1 MDFENDYEPIDD
13 YESYAMRQRIQPHG
27 GQLMMTTQVTTKV
40 PPGFDGKTSWFAFE
54 DAIDDWCDITE
65 LESEKWGPALRNRLE
80 GEAAVYKRLLDRDDL
95 RQPQGRGVDYFKRML
110 RPHFVKGAQTVFLY
124 RFMRFMKNN
133 RGNGDLMKWMTRFQ
147 IDGRRLEES
156 WMDLLPELDLMSPA
170 IQAEVV
176 VQRQRHNAEQ
186 QALFA
191 ADNNHVVEPWS
202 DVLEQVIYD
211 EATRLHKQAHRDLF
225 PLSPNLIALI
235 FISTADLS
243 QDQRQS
249 LTSIMTHRN
258 RTMDQYRVM
267 ELREVFIELFCTVK
281 TAVDNPM
288 MNPSGSGGRRAFF
301 LLDEGELEGN
311 LGYWAEDEEDGAE
324 GFLDASEDV
333 FWIWDDNDYSWF
345 QRRFQGRRTRK
356 GKGKGRKGKGKG
368 KGRQGRRFFRSRNKG
383 KGKGKRKGKSHLA
396 GDESYWTQDE
406 WQGNET
412 DNWNEGYWAYEDETA
427 WQSQAWDE
435 WQEDYSY
442 DEYGYFQGKGKKG
455 KKGKGKGKKGHGPQD
470 QGKGQGDGKGE
481 ANYVNPSH
489 SSQQPSQQAALPS
502 SSNASGFFVTHSSM
516 HLTSVKMIENEEQ
529 QKEPDSSGCAFLG
542 QEPDPAM
549 KVEEEGIAFHTENQM
564 PPTVAILD
572 LGCTRAMGSR
582 NAINAFCDYVDKH
595 DCGLWYKIE
604 PTSSRFFFA
613 NSQQTRC
620 TEKLVIHMYDK
631 AWSVHTTEF
640 DIVEEGNVP
649 LLMSLPQMRN
659 LGFQFE
665 LSPQQSFLNCT
676 RLGMWKYKLRM
687 SKSTHLVMDFQDIAW
702 YMSTVYF
709 KTPEVQSFFSQCE
722 HFEYSQLSVETF
734 AFATDDDWEIDYHR
748 KELIR
753 HHKTYRSQLFKILG
767 SKCPIPFDDL
777 ESSRKTFIE
786 MKNGTKKVET
796 DDWRAVEG
804 PEKRLDKQWRGRT
817 VFKIKSGVELPKEL
831 SDVKS
836 SSKLPRISD
845 PSDKVKP
852 EHLPAGKIS
861 EKPKSSSSTDE
872 ADKSRGPDSSG
883 PRRRLGQKTS
893 AVAKDE
899 FDPDE
904 FEKELDKEVEKELGK
919 SSGSSKDRR
928 PKGDDVEYSPSSDDE
943 RWEKAGKKP
952 GNESLEPRRIS
963 VPLPG
968 SEAQALTPAYR
979 KMIKRLDDK
988 VELYKLHV
996 KHYHMSPTQFR
1007 RRTSMLNLPD
1017 RIYEKYEDVFNK
1029 CRVCSM
1035 SVAPPPRAKISGI
1048 RASVFGDVIFVDHCE
1063 IELKKKKYVV
1073 LLVLDGATN
1082 LLWATAQNSLDKK
1095 ETLVHLREWNE
1106 QNNCIPKAIVGDEAF
1121 FSDEFN
1127 EYYKFHG
1134 IKALPCGPRTPW
1146 PNRAETAVRLFKR
1159 QWSLMTKSL
1168 EEDERFN
1175 GVTIRQA
1182 VKMTVWARNTQL
1194 TISGY
1199 SPLEVATGRRPPDLF
1214 DVETANPEQLS
1225 ATPPD
1230 EDLSTLALQ
1239 RLALRAH
1246 QEARQSADLR
1256 HDMARRTMPSDGPYK
1271 QGDEVFYWHQ
1281 DSSKFKDKGKWI
1293 RGKVLSQEGA
1303 MVHIHTDKAVVRINQ
1318 SKVRRDHD
1326 EWHDVSIPNL
1336 DEKKEEI
1343 KEDEEEMKRE
1353 DHNLLCEGCLGEQ
1366 AFWFYDD
1373 QKCDVL
1379 ELFGSSSGFSWMM
1392 ARKGTKVGQPI
1403 DHKHGSNLNTAYGQA
1418 EAWKKIKRMD
1428 PELIFI
1434 NNPSPQSARKM
1445 IFRFCLEVII
1455 WQCKRKKQFIVTC
1468 PEQSYFSQFLDQK
1481 RWHKVLNANLCWERV
1496 DVQHFCNC
1504 KDEIKD
1510 MKVYHSYDDYY
1521 QDISLFGHLRNKGCF
1536 KHEALWNDPDWKYL
1550 PSRFIA
1556 ALMQGFPGLSK
1567 SYVTDKRQE
1576 FLLEDILED
1585 FDNGLLCGTCMHH
1598 DRHGDHSLL
1607 LRDLDTR
1614 NVDIPVPLR
1623 HILPQKFSTPSLV
1636 STLRMIDSLPVGTEV
1651 SVRESTNEKI
1661 VELIPGLQNIRQK
1674 TLPQMYFEACSVF
1687 RGTYGRVNPLFSHP
1701 EDAVMIIWKPGEY
1714 GNIYFMF
1721 MSQLYPHYKEFH
1733 VHNWSMIVYST
1744 ETTGAIR
1751 RRVDNPP
1758 VTGGQIPPHAP
1769 VEVDGHDPIHPD
1781 DHGPPVHE
1789 DIDFPNEDVDDSGE
1803 QDDDEG
1809 MNDPPTDQPS
1819 GGQPPMFPPYPPPSY
1834 PPVVNVPVQPQP
1846 QFDNP
1851 DETIEQVMQPV
1862 ADEDT
1867 SSDDRTLT
1875 EPIRLQMKQRHVSH
1889 DSDDKPPKAK
1899 AKVQVKKQ
1907 KVQLP
1912 GHQQAIVPPP
1922 VKPPKFEDEDEKPSA
1937 SSSHD
1942 QDVPL
1947 PTTTP
1952 HSFTPSPA
1960 VPEDTADYD
1969 TPESGSQETIQYH
1982 DPEDETEEPVLNEE
1996 EIEHLQ
2002 SDDSEST
2009 RQYDSEFVQFDGDY
2023 FVLLGHNSAAPDF
2036 QSYDVKGFQK
2046 FCQYLAKNGK
2056 KTPKSEA
2063 VITPAILQQYA
2074 KQIKQAKLEEFRS
2087 FLDFTAMKFRDR
2099 RKHKIENFVT
2109 GRWVLTIKTDK
2120 DGKFK
2125 KFKARWVCRGF
2136 QDAQKWDLQ
2145 TDSPTATRY
2154 GFRVA
2159 SQHAASMYWDLLHID
2174 LKTAFLQG
2182 ETYDLERRVIHVQL
2196 PSDIGLP
2203 PYLVGLCTRS
2213 VYGLADAPRRWW
2225 NRLDKFLISLGIQP
2239 TRADRCT
2246 YVCYDGAFKEDD
2258 VSSGTKTPKQV
2269 SYYVDS
2275 PSGEMTRDESFDIAN
2290 EVRQS
2295 FAVEERLFSL
2305 CHAEGKALYQ
2315 QQRYT
2320 QKKSE
2325 DCAWTPVVDE
2335 ELLKFLESVE
2345 HKPGWYPYQN
2355 GHAQVN
2361 YRAKAL
2367 RTPDPYYS
2375 SKQYYFRTS
2384 IVKRKGVWW
2393 LLEMNVDMRKEK
2405 NQSALEEEAEILVS
2419 IFLPA
2424 ERTYLATVPQ
2434 LTPEV
2439 VEELLEHFMD
2449 PVNGSN
2455 AKGRKTIGMCCLHV
2469 DDLFITGTPE
2479 FLENFKK
2486 KVRATFKI
2494 GHEDVNDLM
2503 FTGQRVRWQL
2513 DEKTK
2518 KKSHIAVEQSL
2529 CVSELTEIV
2538 ITRGQKDEEK
2548 CDKDMHTAYR
2558 SLLGSINWLQSRTQF
2573 QACYQ
2578 FSRCASAAASP
2589 TIGDCKALNKLCKQ
2603 IVNDPMELKFWPLEG
2618 NPRLMAMPDA
2628 AFRNNSDKS
2637 SQRAMVIFMSEP
2649 RKEKSRNSRGSLI
2662 FFESTKIKRTT
2673 LSTTVAELY
2682 ALMKC
2687 YGTCQMLRGLI
2698 KDITSHSCEIHMRTD
2713 ANNLVT
2719 TASTTHVPEQQE
2731 TIHMIQMLRKE
2742 ACSGAIA
2749 DLSHIRTQWCLAD
2762 CLTKKSANPQAL
2774 IDAVRQGILK
2784 EVDAHPPFRTL
2795 VEHKAYLR
2803 SWLPTV
2809 CHHVNFALDVF
2820 FLAERFH

>member
-1 MDFENDYEPIDD
+1 MPLFSGSGAVKIMDLYEDEPNDD
-13 YESYAMRQRIQPHG
+13 YESYAMRQRMQPHG

-65 LESEKWGPALRNRLE
+65 LEAEKWGPALRNRLE
-80 GEAAVYKRLLDRDDL
+80 GEASVYKRLLDREQL
-95 RQPQGRGVDYFKRML
+95 REPNGRGVEYFKRTL

-133 RGNGDLMKWMTRFQ
+133 RGNAELMKWMTRFQ

-156 WMDLLPELDLMSPA
+156 WMDLCPELDLTSPA
-170 IQAEVV
+170 IVAEVTA
-176 VQRQRHNAEQ
+176 RRNAHNNA
-186 QALFA
+186 QAALHA
-191 ADNNHVVEPWS
+191 ADNNHVIVPWT
-202 DVLEQVIYD
+202 DDMIQAVHN
-211 EATRLHKQAHRDLF
+211 EAIGLHRQQHRDLF

-258 RTMDQYRVM
+258 RTMDQYRVG
-267 ELREVFIELFCTVK
+267 ELRETFIEMFCTVK

-288 MNPSGSGGRRAFF
+288 MNPSGSGGRRAF
-301 LLDEGELEGN
+301 LVIEEGDLDGSF
-311 LGYWAEDEEDGAE
+311 GYWAEDEEDGAE
-324 GFLDASEDV
+324 GFLDALEDV

-368 KGRQGRRFFRSRNKG
+368 GRRFFRPRNKG
-383 KGKGKRKGKSHLA
+383 KGKGKRKGKSHLVE
-396 GDESYWTQDE
+396 DDSYYANEE
-406 WQGNET
+406 WQGYENE
-412 DNWNEGYWAYEDETA
+412 NWNEGYWAYEDETA
-427 WQSQAWDE
+427 WQSQGWDE
-435 WQEDYSY
+435 WQEY

-455 KKGKGKGKKGHGPQD
+455 KKGKGKGKKGHGPSE

-489 SSQQPSQQAALPS
+489 SSQPSVQQAALPS
-502 SSNASGFFVTHSSM
+502 SASASGFFVTHSGVS
-516 HLTSVKMIENEEQ
+516 LTSVKVTQDEDQSM
-529 QKEPDSSGCAFLG
+529 EPDLSGCAFLG
-542 QEPDPAM
+542 QEANPVQ
-549 KVEEEGIAFHTENQM
+549 KVEEEGVAFHTENQM

-572 LGCTRAMGSR
+572 LGCTRAMDSR
-582 NAINAFCDYVDKH
+582 NAVNAFCDYVDNN

-613 NSQQTRC
+613 NSQQTKC

-631 AWSVHTTEF
+631 SWSVHTTEF

-665 LSPQQSFLNCT
+665 LSPQKSFLNCT
-676 RLGMWKYKLRM
+676 RQGIWKHQLRM
-687 SKSTHLVMDFQDIAW
+687 AKSTHLVMDFQDIAW
-702 YMSTVYF
+702 YMSAVYF
-709 KTPEVQSFFSQCE
+709 KAPEVTSFFSQHE

-734 AFATDDDWEIDYHR
+734 AYATDDDWEFDYHR
-748 KELIR
+748 RELIR
-753 HHKTYRSQLFKILG
+753 HHKTLRSQLFKISG
-767 SKCPIPFDDL
+767 SKCPISFDDL
-777 ESSRKTFIE
+777 ESTRTTFLE
-786 MKNGTKKVET
+786 MKNGTKKMEK
-796 DDWRAVEG
+796 DDWRAVSG
-804 PEKRLDKQWRGRT
+804 PEKRLDKQWKGRT
-817 VFKIKSGVELPKEL
+817 VFKIKAGAALPAEEL
-831 SDVKS
+831 SHVKS
-836 SSKLPRISD
+836 SSKPARISD
-845 PSDKVKP
+845 PSDEVKP
-852 EHLPAGKIS
+852 EHSSPEEKAGKS
-861 EKPKSSSSTDE
+861 KSSSAPAE
-872 ADKSRGPDSSG
+872 EGKSGSSSSG
-883 PRRRLGQKTS
+883 LKRRLGRKTAS
-893 AVAKDE
+893 PSEHDDFGKE
-899 FDPDE
+899 FIGE
-904 FEKELDKEVEKELGK
+904 LEKELDMELDK
-919 SSGSSKDRR
+919 SDDVRKRR

-943 RWEKAGKKP
+943 RWEKAKNKP

-1007 RRTSMLNLPD
+1007 RRTSMLNLPE

-1048 RASVFGDVIFVDHCE
+1048 RASVFGDVVFVDHCE
-1063 IELKKKKYVV
+1063 IELKKKKYAV

-1095 ETLVHLREWNE
+1095 ETLTHLRSWNE

-1121 FSDEFN
+1121 FSDEFL

-1134 IKALPCGPRTPW
+1134 IKDLPCGPRTPW
-1146 PNRAETAVRLFKR
+1146 PNRAETAVRLFKK
-1159 QWSLMTKSL
+1159 QWTIMATSL
-1168 EEDERFN
+1168 EGDERFN

-1182 VKMTVWARNTQL
+1182 VKMTAWARNTQL

-1199 SPLEVATGRRPPDLF
+1199 SPLEIATGRRPPDLF
-1214 DVETANPEQLS
+1214 DVETANPEQLTS
-1225 ATPPD
+1225 EPPE
-1230 EDLSTLALQ
+1230 EDVSTLALQ

-1246 QEARQSADLR
+1246 QEARQAADLR

-1281 DSSKFKDKGKWI
+1281 DSSKFKEKGKWI

-1303 MVHIHTDKAVVRINQ
+1303 MVHLHTNKAVIRVNQ
-1318 SKVRRDHD
+1318 SRVRRDHD

-1336 DEKKEEI
+1336 DETKEEI
-1343 KEDEEEMKRE
+1343 KDEGDLKRE

-1379 ELFGSSSGFSWMM
+1379 ELFGSSSGYSWMM
-1392 ARKGTKVGQPI
+1392 ARKGVKVGQPI

-1418 EAWKKIKRMD
+1418 EAWKKIMKMD
-1428 PELIFI
+1428 PEIIYI

-1445 IFRFCLEVII
+1445 VFRFCFDVIT
-1455 WQCKRKKQFIVTC
+1455 WQCKRNKKFIVTC
-1468 PEQSYFSQFLDQK
+1468 PEGSYFSLFLDQK
-1481 RWHKVLNANLCWERV
+1481 RWHKILSKHLCWERV
-1496 DVQHFCNC
+1496 DLQHFCKC
-1504 KDEIKD
+1504 EDEIRD
-1510 MKVYHSYDDYY
+1510 MIVYHSYDDY
-1521 QDISLFGHLRNKGCF
+1521 QDDISWFEFLTKKKFF
-1536 KHEALWNDPDWKYL
+1536 SHEACWKDPHWKAL
-1550 PSRFIA
+1550 PARFLAGLIRATPEVSR
-1556 ALMQGFPGLSK
+1556 
-1567 SYVTDKRQE
+1567 SYVADKRQE

-1585 FDNGLLCGTCMHH
+1585 FDQGLLCGTCMHH
-1598 DRHGDHSLL
+1598 DRYDKHSLL
-1607 LRDLDTR
+1607 LRDLDVR
-1614 NVDIPVPLR
+1614 NDDIPVPLR

-1636 STLRMIDSLPVGTEV
+1636 STLRMIEALPLGTEV

-1661 VELIPGLQNIRQK
+1661 VALIPGLQNIRRM
-1674 TLPQMYFEACSVF
+1674 TLPQMYFESCSIF
-1687 RGTYGRVNPLFSHP
+1687 CGTYGRVNPLFSLP
-1701 EDAVMIIWKPGEY
+1701 EDSVILLWNPGSY
-1714 GNIYFMF
+1714 HRIFFMF
-1721 MSQLYPHYKEFH
+1721 MSQLYPHYKEFQ
-1733 VHNWSMIVYST
+1733 VNKWNIIAFST
-1744 ETTGAIR
+1744 ETSGAIR
-1751 RRVDNPP
+1751 RTTVGPP
-1758 VTGGQIPPHAP
+1758 VNNEVVPPHPP
-1769 VEVDGHDPIHPD
+1769 VGADGNDPIHPD
-1781 DHGPPVHE
+1781 DHGPPPE
-1789 DIDFPNEDVDDSGE
+1789 DDVNMPPDGANDSGE
-1803 QDDDEG
+1803 QDDSDFD
-1809 MNDPPTDQPS
+1809 MDDPHVNPPP
-1819 GGQPPMFPPYPPPSY
+1819 GGQPPFPPNPPPSM
-1834 PPVVNVPVQPQP
+1834 PPSTPEVQFPTAQP
-1846 QFDNP
+1846 SPFSNP
-1851 DETIEQVMQPV
+1851 DETIEAVMQPV
-1862 ADEDT
+1862 PDD
-1867 SSDDRTLT
+1867 SSSEEPHIT
-1875 EPIRLQMKQRHVSH
+1875 EPERIEIKQRQVSH
-1889 DSDDKPPKAK
+1889 DSDEKPPKAK
-1899 AKVQVKKQ
+1899 ARVMTKKQ

-1912 GHQQAIVPPP
+1912 GHQNPIEVPT
-1922 VKPPKFEDEDEKPSA
+1922 VKPPNDDEDDVPNPTAA
-1937 SSSHD
+1937 SSND
-1942 QDVPL
+1942 PTIPL

-1952 HSFTPSPA
+1952 HSFTPA
-1960 VPEDTADYD
+1960 QPEDEEEYNTPQSSQD
-1969 TPESGSQETIQYH
+1969 TIPYQ
-1982 DPEDETEEPVLNEE
+1982 DVETEEPIITEDEV
-1996 EIEHLQ
+1996 EHLHSHG
-2002 SDDSEST
+2002 SDDT
-2009 RQYDSEFVQFDGDY
+2009 QPYDSEFVQFEGDY
-2023 FVLLGHNSAAPDF
+2023 FVNLGHNSAAPDF
-2036 QSYDVKGFQK
+2036 KSYDINGFRQ

-2056 KTPKSEA
+2056 KTPKAES
-2063 VITPAILQQYA
+2063 VITPQVLQKYA

-2120 DGKFK
+2120 DGQFK

-2159 SQHAASMYWDLLHID
+2159 SQHAASSYWDLLHID

-2182 ETYDLERRVIHVQL
+2182 ETYDLERRVIHLQL

-2246 YVCYDGAFKEDD
+2246 YVCYDGAFKNDD
-2258 VSSGTKTPKQV
+2258 VSSGTKNPKQV

-2305 CHAEGKALYQ
+2305 CHAEGKSLYQ

-2345 HKPGWYPYQN
+2345 HKAGWIPYQN
-2355 GHAQVN
+2355 GHAQVS

-2367 RTPDPYYS
+2367 RTPDPYYT
-2375 SKQYYFRTS
+2375 SKQYFFRTS

-2393 LLEMNVDMRKEK
+2393 LLEMNADIRKEK
-2405 NQSALEEEAEILVS
+2405 NFISLEEEAEVLVS

-2424 ERTYLATVPQ
+2424 ERAYLASTPQ

-2449 PVNGSN
+2449 PVHGSN
-2455 AKGRKTIGMCCLHV
+2455 SKGRKTIGMCCLHV
-2469 DDLFITGTPE
+2469 DDLFVTGTPE
-2479 FLENFKK
+2479 FLEKFKN
-2486 KVRATFKI
+2486 KVKASFKI

-2503 FTGQRVRWQL
+2503 FTGQRVKWQL

-2518 KKSHIAVEQSL
+2518 KKSHIVVEQSL

-2538 ITRGQKDEEK
+2538 IQKGQKDDEK

-2589 TIGDCKALNKLCKQ
+2589 TVGDCKALNKLCKQ
-2603 IVNDPMELKFWPLEG
+2603 IVNDPMELKYWPLEG

-2698 KDITSHSCEIHMRTD
+2698 KDITGHSCELHMRTD

-2742 ACSGAIA
+2742 ACSGSIA

-2774 IDAVRQGILK
+2774 IDAVKQGILK

-2820 FLAERFH
+2820 YLGESFQ